1 MSNTEREETAMNTTT
16 LATIATAAAGLT
28 AAVIGLAAPAAAA
41 PTTGGDAF
49 QTISMLEAE
58 GNRVVVNR
66 LSDVP
71 LDEAEVVNVNRGPE
85 IRMTVMDERYD
96 RTYQQ
101 TATGHVFYLDVR

>member
-1 MSNTEREETAMNTTT
+1 MSPNTEREDTVMNITTV
-16 LATIATAAAGLT
+16 ATVAAGLS
-28 AAVIGLAAPAAAA
+28 AALIGLAAPAAAA

-49 QTISMLEAE
+49 ATISMLEAE
-58 GNRVVVNR
+58 GNRVIVNR

-71 LDEAEVVNVNRGPE
+71 LDQAEVVSVHRGPE
-85 IRMTVMDERYD
+85 IHMTVMDERYD